1 MRSFT
6 KPVRS
11 PSGEPHLNKRM
22 GIKAL
27 VLLPA
32 AIVMGAGFQSKPKT
46 PVYADVAPIFA
57 ANCVVCHRG
66 SRPAHGL
73 DLTTY
78 AKIMKGD
85 REGKVV
91 VPKNPG
97 KSRLATV
104 LQGRPQAMPPGRDL
118 KESEIAKIEAW
129 IRAGAKAK

>member
-1 MRSFT
+1 MRI
-6 KPVRS
+6 K
-11 PSGEPHLNKRM
+11 SGIVP
-22 GIKAL
+22 

-32 AIVMGAGFQSKPKT
+32 VVLAIAGFQAKPKPT
-46 PVYADVAPIFA
+46 VYADVAPIFA

-73 DLTTY
+73 DLTSY

-85 REGKVV
+85 GEGRVV
-91 VPKNPG
+91 VPRNPG

-104 LQGRPQAMPPGRDL
+104 LHGKPQAMPPGRDL
-118 KESEIAKIEAW
+118 KKSEIAKIEAW